1 MISLDSRWRPL
12 KGGAVS
18 FVDDAGV
25 IPDGHV
31 FPADAPIQFP
41 GSKDRHE
48 YELKMHDAWAAVI
61 GLSDY
66 AAFNAFG
73 PCGEAQGDS
82 EPASEWQ
89 GVLDRLRAMDPATLR
104 QAVEDHRDADRL
116 VVDVETG
123 IGVRAKT
130 LAAFL
135 ESTAYSD
142 LMAGRKLSNCQH
154 CGRYMVMTK
163 STQTYCSTRCRMAVS
178 RQKDAG

>member
-1 MISLDSRWRPL
+1 MISLDTRWRPL

-18 FVDDAGV
+18 FVANAGL

-41 GSKDRHE
+41 GAKDRHE
-48 YELKMHDAWAAVI
+48 YELKMPDAWAAVI

-73 PCGEAQGDS
+73 PCGDAQGYN

-89 GVLDRLRAMDPATLR
+89 GVLDRLRALNADALR
-104 QAVEDHRDADRL
+104 QAVEDHRDAGRL
-116 VVDVETG
+116 VVDTETG

-130 LAAFL
+130 LAAYL

-142 LMAGRKLSNCQH
+142 LMSGRKVGNCQH
-154 CGRYMVMTK
+154 CGRHMVMTK
-163 STQTYCSTRCRMAVS
+163 SNQTYCSTRCRMAVS